1 MNDHK
6 KHPDAAGASAAGPH
20 TPPSGSHLHLGTDG
34 PAAAALRQRAEAAC
48 REIAELS
55 PEEMKALSPE
65 DSRRFLHELRVHQ
78 IELEMQN
85 DELRRA
91 QVELIVSRA
100 RYFDLYDLAP
110 AGYCTLSEAGLI
122 LQANLCAATLLGTT
136 RGSLVKQPIS
146 RFIHDDDVDPFH
158 LQRKKLHAA
167 HADSSGLAA
176 KPLACELRI
185 VYHDGT
191 LIWVHLAA
199 TAAEDEGGAPT
210 LRLVLS
216 DVTERRLMDAA
227 LRESEEQRWAIL
239 QTAMAGFWVV
249 DSNGWLLEVN
259 ESYCVMSGYSVPELL
274 TKRIAD
280 LEAPET
286 AEATADHV
294 QRSLG
299 GERSRF
305 ESRHR
310 RKDGSIFDVEVSF
323 QFRPVDGGQ
332 LVVFLQDISERR
344 RAEEALSRLSRLA
357 VVVRDTRDAITV
369 QDRDGRLLT
378 WSPGAERIYG
388 WSEAEAL
395 RMNVRVRMPPDRR
408 EAELAKLRELC
419 GAETPEFY
427 RTQRIAKSGA
437 VVAVSI
443 IATALF
449 DQAGQMYAI
458 ATTERVIAGG
468 AA

>member
-1 MNDHK
+1 
-6 KHPDAAGASAAGPH
+6 
-20 TPPSGSHLHLGTDG
+20 
-34 PAAAALRQRAEAAC
+34 
-48 REIAELS
+48 
-55 PEEMKALSPE
+55 
-65 DSRRFLHELRVHQ
+65 
-78 IELEMQN
+78 
-85 DELRRA
+85 
-91 QVELIVSRA
+91 
-100 RYFDLYDLAP
+100 
-110 AGYCTLSEAGLI
+110 
-122 LQANLCAATLLGTT
+122 
-136 RGSLVKQPIS
+136 
-146 RFIHDDDVDPFH
+146 
-158 LQRKKLHAA
+158 
-167 HADSSGLAA
+167 
-176 KPLACELRI
+176 
-185 VYHDGT
+185 
-191 LIWVHLAA
+191 
-199 TAAEDEGGAPT
+199 
-210 LRLVLS
+210 VLS

-357 VVVRDTRDAITV
+357 VAVRDTRDAITV

-395 RMNVRVRMPPDRR
+395 RMNVRVRMPPERR

>member
-6 KHPDAAGASAAGPH
+6 KHPDAAGASAAGPGS
-20 TPPSGSHLHLGTDG
+20 PPSGSHLHLGTYG
-34 PAAAALRQRAEAAC
+34 PAAAALRQRAEAAY

-55 PEEMKALSPE
+55 PEELKALSPE

-91 QVELIVSRA
+91 QVELVVSRA

-122 LQANLCAATLLGTT
+122 LQANLCAANLLGTA

-146 RFIHDDDVDPFH
+146 RFIHDEDVDQFH

-199 TAAEDEGGAPT
+199 TTAEDEGGVPT

-227 LRESEEQRWAIL
+227 LQESEEQRWAIL

-369 QDRDGRLLT
+369 QDKDGRLLT

-395 RMNVRVRMPPDRR
+395 RMNVRVRIPPERR

>member
-6 KHPDAAGASAAGPH
+6 KYPDAAGASAAGLH
-20 TPPSGSHLHLGTDG
+20 TPPPGSPLNLGTDG
-34 PAAAALRQRAEAAC
+34 PAAAALRQRAEAAS
-48 REIAELS
+48 RDIAELL
-55 PEEMKALSPE
+55 PEELKALSTE
-65 DSRRFLHELRVHQ
+65 DTRRFLHELRVHQ

-122 LQANLCAATLLGTT
+122 LQANLCAATLLGTA

-191 LIWVHLAA
+191 LI
-199 TAAEDEGGAPT
+199 T

>member
-1 MNDHK
+1 MKDHK
-6 KHPDAAGASAAGPH
+6 KHPDANGASAAGPR
-20 TPPSGSHLHLGTDG
+20 TPPSGLPLLLGIDG
-34 PAAAALRQRAEAAC
+34 PAAAALRQRAEAAF

-55 PEEMKALSPE
+55 PEELKALSPG
-65 DSRRFLHELRVHQ
+65 DTRRVLHELRVHQ

-91 QVELIVSRA
+91 QVELIVSRT

-110 AGYCTLSEAGLI
+110 AGYCTLNEAGLI

-146 RFIHDDDVDPFH
+146 RFIHTADFDQFH
-158 LQRKKLHAA
+158 LQCKQLHAA
-167 HADSSGLAA
+167 HASSSELAA

-185 VYHDGT
+185 VHHDRT
-191 LIWVHLAA
+191 PIWVHLAA
-199 TAAEDEGGAPT
+199 TAAEDEAGAPT

-249 DSNGWLLEVN
+249 DCNGWLLEVN
-259 ESYCVMSGYSVPELL
+259 EAYSVMSGYSVPELL
-274 TKRIAD
+274 TKRIAN

-357 VVVRDTRDAITV
+357 VAVRDTRDAITV

-388 WSEAEAL
+388 WREAEAL
-395 RMNVRVRMPPDRR
+395 RMNVRVRMPPERR